1 MIAGLPKARSLCLVL
16 VVLLFSCGAV
26 AWAQETQTP
35 SLLPV
40 DPVDPPIV
48 QTPSVTLDGIMA
60 AIDLNPTATVDQQN
74 AMLDALGP
82 AVEQGLLTEDQALEI
97 LSVIG
102 WSSLEDPEKIDQAI
116 GAVSDVSSQLL
127 LGAVIDDPVAALAD
141 LWAEALT
148 PDGIINSISKAAERA
163 GLDGA
168 TADPVLDEVERL
180 IAAGFPPGIVLR
192 VVKDAIRDGEDPLE
206 ALAALEA
213 AAEEGS
219 YGQAANEATGNG
231 QNTYQETEENTN
243 QEPSDEP
250 EAEDNNH
257 GQGRSGKKADEDEE
271 DDGKTNNGKGKKP

>member
-1 MIAGLPKARSLCLVL
+1 MIAGLPKTRSLWLVL
-16 VVLLFSCGAV
+16 VVLLLSAGAV

-48 QTPSVTLDGIMA
+48 QTPSVTLDGIIA
-60 AIDLNPTATVDQQN
+60 VIDLNLNATMDQQS

-82 AVEQGLLTEDQALEI
+82 AVEQELLTEDQALEI

-102 WSSLEDPEKIDQAI
+102 WSTLDDPEKIDEAI
-116 GAVSDVSSQLL
+116 DAVAAVSSQLIA
-127 LGAVIDDPVAALAD
+127 GAVLVDPVGELAD

-148 PDGIINSISKAAERA
+148 PDGIVNSIGKAAERA
-163 GLDGA
+163 GLDDA
-168 TADPVLDEVERL
+168 TSDPVLDEVERL

-192 VVKDAIRDGEDPLE
+192 VVKDALRDGEDPLE

-231 QNTYQETEENTN
+231 QNTYQETEENAN

-250 EAEDNNH
+250 EEEDNNH
-257 GQGRSGKKADEDEE
+257 GQGRNGKKTEE
-271 DDGKTNNGKGKKP
+271 EEEDGKTNNGKGKKP